1 MNFKN
6 FINLNNLIYK
16 LKKLNLY
23 DKNSKLD
30 ETF

>member
-23 DKNSKLD
+23 EKNSKLD